1 MEPAAGRAWFATNSQ
16 AATITADE
24 ATECSGNETA
34 TATAGN
40 DCE

>member
-1 MEPAAGRAWFATNSQ
+1 MEPAAGRAWF
-16 AATITADE
+16 ATITADE